1 MIPDPPPP
9 GGATIRC
16 HAGPPAPQPKGRPT
30 TPDEVVCHA
39 CSMAPCQCGDPLAQL
54 IHEWTRAQGFP
65 LPTRT
70 SHRLAHQIRKEYPC
84 SPSSPG

>member
-16 HAGPPAPQPKGRPT
+16 HAGPPAPPPKGRPGG
-30 TPDEVVCHA
+30 VVCPT
-39 CSMAPCQCGDPLAQL
+39 CSMPTCQCGDPLAEL
-54 IHEWTRAQGFP
+54 IHTWTRAQGFP

-70 SHRLAHQIRKEYPC
+70 SHRLAETIRITAEE
-84 SPSSPG
+84 GNL

>member
-1 MIPDPPPP
+1 MIPDAPGP
-9 GGATIRC
+9 GGATIRP
-16 HAGPPAPQPKGRPT
+16 GQPQPKGRPT
-30 TPDEVVCHA
+30 APDEVVCPA
-39 CSMAPCQCGDPLAQL
+39 CSMMPCQCGDPLAQL